1 MYFGEAALQIEMP
14 ECEMC
19 FSAKDGAMKMM
30 ENLIWKKTS
39 VYIAALCVLHPK
51 YSPSLC

>member
-1 MYFGEAALQIEMP
+1 MNMYFGEAALQIEMP

-30 ENLIWKKTS
+30 ENLI
-39 VYIAALCVLHPK
+39 
-51 YSPSLC
+51 